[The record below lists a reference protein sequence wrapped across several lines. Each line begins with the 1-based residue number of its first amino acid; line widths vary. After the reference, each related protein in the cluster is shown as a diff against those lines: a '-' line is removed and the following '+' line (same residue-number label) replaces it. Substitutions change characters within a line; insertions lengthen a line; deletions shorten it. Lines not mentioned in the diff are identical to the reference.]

1 MSFAPKQFIRS
12 VDFLSTENSIN
23 TSTGSVNIYGG
34 MSVSK
39 DSYLNNV
46 IVAGNSTIA
55 NLTISGNLITS
66 TGNTLISSQWTSI
79 DSNTDI
85 YFGTSANV
93 FVGIGTTTPNFNL
106 DISGGSRITQG
117 LTVGSLNVNAG
128 ASITN
133 LLNTTICTGT
143 IIITNGITTGTINV
157 TGTSTFQNTTVTN
170 ITSTN
175 IIGTTVSTGNI
186 YGTLGTISNLVAT
199 TSLSTGTL
207 VGTTVSVGNIYG
219 TLGTISNLVATTSFS
234 TGTLVGTTVSTG
246 NIYGTLGTISN
257 FVATSITASNL
268 RVSGNVN
275 VTNITATT
283 LNATGVTTSSLLASN
298 SILTNVSVTNM
309 NSSTNTIGTLNA
321 TGITTA
327 SLLVTNAVATNLSS
341 GIAIFTTG
349 LTTAT
354 LLATTSISTGLL
366 NSTNT
371 TITNAVAT
379 NLSSGIAIFTTG
391 LTTATLL
398 ATTSIS
404 TGLLNSTNTTI
415 TNAVATNLSS
425 GIAIFTTGLTS
436 ANIFV
441 TGPGNLNGNSNTL
454 GSIITTGGNIGIG
467 SVTPSYKLD
476 VNGIIR
482 NNTDIIM
489 SSASRATLYN
499 DSGALQI
506 RSGSTNMLHL
516 NQDNSGNM
524 SLAMGGGSV
533 GIGTTSPGYKLHVVG
548 DIYASGD
555 ITAFSDIRLK
565 ENIVQLIGCLDK
577 IDNMRGVSFNRI
589 DTGTKHI
596 GLIAQEVESQFPE
609 LVATDQNTGL
619 KSVNYG
625 NVVAVLLECIREL
638 KGEFNEFKAR
648 K

>member
-23 TSTGSVNIYGG
+23 TSTGSINIYGG

-46 IVAGNSTIA
+46 IVVGNSTIA

-85 YFGTSANV
+85 YFGTSANA

-143 IIITNGITTGTINV
+143 IITNGITTGTINA
-157 TGTSTFQNTTVTN
+157 TGTSTFQNITTTN
-170 ITSTN
+170 MTSTN

-186 YGTLGTISNLVAT
+186 YGTLGTISNLVST
-199 TSLSTGTL
+199 TSFSTGTL
-207 VGTTVSVGNIYG
+207 VGTTVSTGNIYG

-234 TGTLVGTTVSTG
+234 TGTLV
-246 NIYGTLGTISN
+246 GTLGTISN

-283 LNATGVTTSSLLASN
+283 LNATGVTTSSLLVSN

-327 SLLVTNAVATNLSS
+327 SLLATNSILTNLTTTN
-341 GIAIFTTG
+341 AIFTTG
-349 LTTAT
+349 LTTVT

-391 LTTATLL
+391 LTTA
-398 ATTSIS
+398 
-404 TGLLNSTNTTI
+404 
-415 TNAVATNLSS
+415 
-425 GIAIFTTGLTS
+425 
-436 ANIFV
+436 NIFV
-441 TGPGNLNGNSNTL
+441 TGPSNLNGNSNTL
-454 GSIITTGGNIGIG
+454 GSIITTGGNVGIG

>member
-1 MSFAPKQFIRS
+1 
-12 VDFLSTENSIN
+12 VLLST
-23 TSTGSVNIYGG
+23 
-34 MSVSK
+34 
-39 DSYLNNV
+39 
-46 IVAGNSTIA
+46 
-55 NLTISGNLITS
+55 
-66 TGNTLISSQWTSI
+66 
-79 DSNTDI
+79 
-85 YFGTSANV
+85 
-93 FVGIGTTTPNFNL
+93 
-106 DISGGSRITQG
+106 
-117 LTVGSLNVNAG
+117 
-128 ASITN
+128 
-133 LLNTTICTGT
+133 T
-143 IIITNGITTGTINV
+143 II
-157 TGTSTFQNTTVTN
+157 
-170 ITSTN
+170 
-175 IIGTTVSTGNI
+175 
-186 YGTLGTISNLVAT
+186 
-199 TSLSTGTL
+199 
-207 VGTTVSVGNIYG
+207 
-219 TLGTISNLVATTSFS
+219 FS
-234 TGTLVGTTVSTG
+234 GCF
-246 NIYGTLGTISN
+246 Y
-257 FVATSITASNL
+257 
-268 RVSGNVN
+268 
-275 VTNITATT
+275 
-283 LNATGVTTSSLLASN
+283 
-298 SILTNVSVTNM
+298 
-309 NSSTNTIGTLNA
+309 STNTTFISA
-321 TGITTA
+321 VHTT
-327 SLLVTNAVATNLSS
+327 LSS

-349 LTTAT
+349 LTTA
-354 LLATTSISTGLL
+354 
-366 NSTNT
+366 
-371 TITNAVAT
+371 
-379 NLSSGIAIFTTG
+379 
-391 LTTATLL
+391 
-398 ATTSIS
+398 
-404 TGLLNSTNTTI
+404 
-415 TNAVATNLSS
+415 
-425 GIAIFTTGLTS
+425 
-436 ANIFV
+436 NIFV
-441 TGPGNLNGNSNTL
+441 TGPSNLNGNSNTL
-454 GSIITTGGNIGIG
+454 GSIITTGGNVGIG

>member
-391 LTTATLL
+391 LT
-398 ATTSIS
+398 
-404 TGLLNSTNTTI
+404 
-415 TNAVATNLSS
+415 
-425 GIAIFTTGLTS
+425 S